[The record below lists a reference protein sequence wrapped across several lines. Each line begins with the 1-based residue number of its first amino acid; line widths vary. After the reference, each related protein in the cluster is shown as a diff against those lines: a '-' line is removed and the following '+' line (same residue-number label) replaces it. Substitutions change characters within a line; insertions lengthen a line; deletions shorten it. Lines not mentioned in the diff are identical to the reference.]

1 MSMPFEAP
9 QQCHVKLMMTLM
21 VMMIMLMF
29 MVMMVAM
36 MVIFV
41 YERYG
46 KLGNTKIRIRLETLN
61 CYEQTSP

>member
-1 MSMPFEAP
+1 MPCQADDDIDGDDDYVDVYGDDG
-9 QQCHVKLMMTLM
+9 CHDGD
-21 VMMIMLMF
+21 
-29 MVMMVAM
+29 
-36 MVIFV
+36 IFF